1 MKFLRR
7 NSTMIS
13 KLGKRRKSKQVWR
26 KPKGRDNKMR
36 EMKRGYPA
44 IVKVGYS
51 SARDLRGTYEGKET
65 VLVYTTKELGRVDV
79 KTQVAI
85 FGKIGKKNKIELAKI
100 AIEKKIT
107 VINLNVK
114 KFLDKVSKEKKK

>member
-51 SARDLRGTYEGKET
+51 SARNLRGMYEDKKR
-65 VLVYTTKELGRVDV
+65 VLVYTGKELEGIDT

-85 FGKIGKKNKIELAKI
+85 FGKIGRKKKIELAKI
-100 AIEKKIT
+100 ARERKIT

-114 KFLDKVSKEKKK
+114 KFLDKK